1 MELLLALGRGNDL
14 ILRCDDPILL
24 KHFRMDIRI
33 KGGKKDSSLSLFHD
47 YRRDVLFELFNSY
60 NDVIDGL
67 LLALFESA

>member
-1 MELLLALGRGNDL
+1 MELLLALGRGNNL

-24 KHFRMDIRI
+24 EHFYINIRI
-33 KGGKKDSSLSLFHD
+33 KGGEKDLSLNLFYNHK
-47 YRRDVLFELFNSY
+47 RDILFELFDSY